1 MMFVTLLKLMNSNIK
16 NILFFLLFF
25 SFQATNAQSNVE
37 TKIIK
42 QQILSSGFKP
52 SAEIYRNPDEKL
64 AKLGLI
70 FFESN
75 KGLSLNGN
83 ISCRT
88 CHQDKFGSADGIP
101 NAAAIGGGDG
111 KTMVGPERLLNGAK
125 QLPRNTLAFWGRGGL
140 GFDVFFWD
148 GRVDFSS
155 KKTVSQFGSQKPS
168 SDALLTSVHLPVVE
182 IREMLD
188 EDGFVRD
195 NKTESVEKSKIVYDA
210 IAKRL
215 VKIEPKASEDLA
227 RALNKNINQ
236 LEYIDFAR
244 AIAAFIRSEFRI
256 KPTKLENF
264 MAGKVQLS
272 ESELRGARIFYGKG
286 ACSTCHN
293 GPHFSDFK
301 FYTVPFP
308 QLGFGKNGFGVDY
321 GRYNVTFNPRDLY
334 KFRTAP
340 LYNVEKTAPYGHSGS
355 VKTIQQAI
363 VAHYDPLSLVATD
376 KLSKFD
382 RYELSKR
389 LTYADSTT
397 RVNYLTDEELNQL
410 EAFLKT
416 LTF

>member
-1 MMFVTLLKLMNSNIK
+1 MRFAINKLFISIFVCLS
-16 NILFFLLFF
+16 F
-25 SFQATNAQSNVE
+25 SAGAVENAE

-42 QQILSSGFKP
+42 QQITASGFKP
-52 SAEIYRNPDEKL
+52 AADLYRNSDENL
-64 AKLGLI
+64 APLGMK

-111 KTMVGPERLLNGAK
+111 KTMVGPDRLLNGAK
-125 QLPRNTLAFWGRGGL
+125 QLPRNTLALWGRGAK

-148 GRVDFSS
+148 GRVDFSL
-155 KKTVSQFGSQKPS
+155 KKPLSQFGSKVPAN
-168 SDALLTSVHLPVVE
+168 DALITAVHLPVVE

-188 EDGFVRD
+188 EDNFVKD
-195 NKTESVEKSKIVYDA
+195 HKTESVDKSKEVYKAIV
-210 IAKRL
+210 KRL
-215 VKIEPKASEDLA
+215 IKVEPEASQNLSK
-227 RALNKNINQ
+227 ALNKNVDQ

-244 AIAAFIRSEFRI
+244 AIAAFIRSEF
-256 KPTKLENF
+256 KVKTTKLEKF
-264 MAGKVQLS
+264 IQGKEDFS
-272 ESELRGARIFYGKG
+272 EAELKGARVFYGKG

-321 GRYNVTFNPRDLY
+321 GRYNATFNPKDLY

-355 VKTIQQAI
+355 VATIQEAI
-363 VAHYDPLSLVATD
+363 VAHYDPLSLVQTD
-376 KLSKFD
+376 RLSQFD

-389 LTYADSTT
+389 LTLSDSTT
-397 RVNYLTDEELNQL
+397 RVNYLTPEEVNQL
-410 EAFLKT
+410 TAFLKT
-416 LTF
+416 LSF

>member
-1 MMFVTLLKLMNSNIK
+1 MKSAIKYFFIPVLMGVTSPVWSIE
-16 NILFFLLFF
+16 
-25 SFQATNAQSNVE
+25 SAE
-37 TKIIK
+37 TKVIK
-42 QQILSSGFKP
+42 QQITASGFKP
-52 SAEIYRNPDEKL
+52 AADLYRNPDENL
-64 AKLGLI
+64 APIGLI

-111 KTMVGPERLLNGAK
+111 KTMVGPDRLLNGAK
-125 QLPRNTLAFWGRGGL
+125 QLPRNTLAFWGRGAK

-148 GRVDFSS
+148 GRVDFSL
-155 KKTVSQFGSQKPS
+155 KKPLSQFGSKVPAN
-168 SDALLTSVHLPVVE
+168 DALLTAVHLPVVE

-188 EDGFVRD
+188 EDKFVKD
-195 NKTESVEKSKIVYDA
+195 HKTESVDKSKEVYNA

-215 VKIEPKASEDLA
+215 IKVEPEASQNLA
-227 RALNKNINQ
+227 KVLNKNVDQ

-256 KPTKLENF
+256 KTSKLEKF
-264 MAGKVQLS
+264 IQGKEDFS
-272 ESELRGARIFYGKG
+272 EAEIKGARVFYGKG

-321 GRYNVTFNPRDLY
+321 GRYNATFNPKDLY

-355 VKTIQQAI
+355 VATIQEAI
-363 VAHYDPLSLVATD
+363 VAHYDPLSLVQTD
-376 KLSKFD
+376 KLSQFD

-389 LTYADSTT
+389 LTFSDSTT
-397 RVNYLTDEELNQL
+397 RVNYLTPEEVNQL
-410 EAFLKT
+410 TAFLKT
-416 LTF
+416 LSF

>member
-1 MMFVTLLKLMNSNIK
+1 MKSAIKYFFIPVLMGVTSPVWSIE
-16 NILFFLLFF
+16 
-25 SFQATNAQSNVE
+25 SAE
-37 TKIIK
+37 TKVIK
-42 QQILSSGFKP
+42 QQITASGFKP
-52 SAEIYRNPDEKL
+52 AADLYRNPDENL
-64 AKLGLI
+64 APIGLI

-88 CHQDKFGSADGIP
+88 CHQDKFGSSDGIP

-111 KTMVGPERLLNGAK
+111 KTMVGPDRLLNGAK
-125 QLPRNTLAFWGRGGL
+125 QLPRNTLAFWGRGAK

-148 GRVDFSS
+148 GRVDFSL
-155 KKTVSQFGSQKPS
+155 KKPLSQFGSKVPAN
-168 SDALLTSVHLPVVE
+168 DALLTAVHLPVVE

-188 EDGFVRD
+188 EDKFVKD
-195 NKTESVEKSKIVYDA
+195 HKTESVDKSKEVYNA

-215 VKIEPKASEDLA
+215 IKVEPEASQNLA
-227 RALNKNINQ
+227 KALNKNVDQ

-256 KPTKLENF
+256 KTSKLEKF
-264 MAGKVQLS
+264 IQGKEDFS
-272 ESELRGARIFYGKG
+272 EAEIKGARVFYGKG

-321 GRYNVTFNPRDLY
+321 GRYNATFNPKDLY

-355 VKTIQQAI
+355 VATIQEAI
-363 VAHYDPLSLVATD
+363 VAHYDPLSLVQTD
-376 KLSKFD
+376 KLSQFD

-389 LTYADSTT
+389 LTFSDSTT
-397 RVNYLTDEELNQL
+397 RVNYLTPEEVNQL
-410 EAFLKT
+410 TAFLKT
-416 LTF
+416 LSF

>member
-1 MMFVTLLKLMNSNIK
+1 MKFVINKI
-16 NILFFLLFF
+16 LLF
-25 SFQATNAQSNVE
+25 SLMVLTQHVSAIENAE

-42 QQILSSGFKP
+42 RQIIESGFKP
-52 SAEIYRNPDEKL
+52 ADELYRNSDEKL
-64 AKLGLI
+64 SPLGVK

-111 KTMVGPERLLNGAK
+111 KTMVGPDRLLNGAK
-125 QLPRNTLAFWGRGGL
+125 QLPRNTLAFWGRGAK

-148 GRVDFSS
+148 GRVDFSL
-155 KKTVSQFGSQKPS
+155 KKPLSQFGSQGPTN
-168 SDALLTSVHLPVVE
+168 DALVTAIHLPVVE

-188 EDGFVRD
+188 EDQFVK
-195 NKTESVEKSKIVYDA
+195 NHKTESVDKSKEVYKA
-210 IAKRL
+210 ISQRL
-215 VKIEPKASEDLA
+215 IKIEPEASQNLA
-227 RALNKNINQ
+227 KVLNKNVDQ

-244 AIAAFIRSEFRI
+244 AIAAFIRNEFRL
-256 KPTKLENF
+256 KQTKLERF
-264 MAGKVQLS
+264 VQGKEDLTQP
-272 ESELRGARIFYGKG
+272 ELKGARVFYGKG

-321 GRYNVTFNPRDLY
+321 GRYNATFNPKDLY

-355 VKTIQQAI
+355 VATIQEAI
-363 VAHYDPLSLVATD
+363 IAHYDPLSLVQTD
-376 KLSKFD
+376 KLSQFD

-389 LTYADSTT
+389 LTFSDSTT
-397 RVNYLTDEELNQL
+397 RVNYLTPEEVSQL
-410 EAFLKT
+410 TAFLKT
-416 LTF
+416 LSF

>member
-1 MMFVTLLKLMNSNIK
+1 MKSAIKYFFAPVLMGLTSPAWSIE
-16 NILFFLLFF
+16 
-25 SFQATNAQSNVE
+25 NAE
-37 TKIIK
+37 TKVIK
-42 QQILSSGFKP
+42 QQITASGFQP
-52 SAEIYRNPDEKL
+52 AADLYRNSDENL
-64 AKLGLI
+64 APLGI
-70 FFESN
+70 KFFESN

-111 KTMVGPERLLNGAK
+111 KTMVGPDRLLNGAK
-125 QLPRNTLAFWGRGGL
+125 QLPRNTLAFWGRGAK

-148 GRVDFSS
+148 GRVDFSL
-155 KKTVSQFGSQKPS
+155 KKPLSQFGSKVPTN
-168 SDALLTSVHLPVVE
+168 DALITAVHLPVVE

-188 EDGFVRD
+188 EDKFVKD
-195 NKTESVEKSKIVYDA
+195 HKTESVDKSKEVYNA

-215 VKIEPKASEDLA
+215 IKVEPEASQNLA
-227 RALNKNINQ
+227 KALNKNVDQ

-244 AIAAFIRSEFRI
+244 AIAAFIRSEFKI
-256 KPTKLENF
+256 KTTKLEKF
-264 MAGKVQLS
+264 VQGKEDFS
-272 ESELRGARIFYGKG
+272 EAELKGARVFYGKG

-321 GRYNVTFNPRDLY
+321 GRYNATFNPKDLY

-355 VKTIQQAI
+355 VATIQEAI
-363 VAHYDPLSLVATD
+363 VAHYDPLSLVQTD
-376 KLSKFD
+376 KLSQFD

-389 LTYADSTT
+389 LTLSDSTT
-397 RVNYLTDEELNQL
+397 RVNYLTPEEVSQL
-410 EAFLKT
+410 TAFLKT
-416 LTF
+416 LSF

>member
-1 MMFVTLLKLMNSNIK
+1 MKSAIKYFFIPVLMGVTSPVWSIE
-16 NILFFLLFF
+16 
-25 SFQATNAQSNVE
+25 SAE
-37 TKIIK
+37 TKVIK
-42 QQILSSGFKP
+42 QQITASGFKP
-52 SAEIYRNPDEKL
+52 AADLYRNPDENL
-64 AKLGLI
+64 APIGLI

-111 KTMVGPERLLNGAK
+111 KTMVGPDRLLNGAK
-125 QLPRNTLAFWGRGGL
+125 QLPRNTLAFWGRGAK

-148 GRVDFSS
+148 GRVDFSL
-155 KKTVSQFGSQKPS
+155 KKPLSQFGSKVPAN
-168 SDALLTSVHLPVVE
+168 DALLTAVHLPVVE

-188 EDGFVRD
+188 EDKFVKD
-195 NKTESVEKSKIVYDA
+195 HKTESVDKSKEVYNA

-215 VKIEPKASEDLA
+215 IKVEPEASQNLA
-227 RALNKNINQ
+227 KVLNKNVDQ

-256 KPTKLENF
+256 KTSKLEKF
-264 MAGKVQLS
+264 IQGKEDFS
-272 ESELRGARIFYGKG
+272 EAEIKGARVFYGKG

-321 GRYNVTFNPRDLY
+321 GRYNATLDR
-334 KFRTAP
+334 K
-340 LYNVEKTAPYGHSGS
+340 S
-355 VKTIQQAI
+355 V
-363 VAHYDPLSLVATD
+363 V
-376 KLSKFD
+376 
-382 RYELSKR
+382 
-389 LTYADSTT
+389 
-397 RVNYLTDEELNQL
+397 
-410 EAFLKT
+410 
-416 LTF
+416 